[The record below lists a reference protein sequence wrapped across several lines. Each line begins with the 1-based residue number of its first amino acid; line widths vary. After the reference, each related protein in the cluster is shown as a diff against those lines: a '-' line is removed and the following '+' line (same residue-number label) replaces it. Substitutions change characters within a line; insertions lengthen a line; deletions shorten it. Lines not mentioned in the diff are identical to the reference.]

1 MTVVRYSQLPP
12 TPSSSS
18 ACLVMPAAHCKDCLD
33 EVKACMGVQS
43 PQFSLPAEYWTASS
57 RLQSYVTTLH
67 HTLHTFTHMLPY
79 YTIPHLM
86 SSTIC
91 YLLCFFVASPCSV
104 FCLKCFDDLHLS
116 ACMFLLSSCMF
127 LLFRFIPSSL
137 CIFDTISVSSPCLL
151 VQFSG
156 FGDEHLSTCMFLL
169 FASTICYPLT
179 FSL

>member
-1 MTVVRYSQLPP
+1 
-12 TPSSSS
+12 
-18 ACLVMPAAHCKDCLD
+18 MPAAHRKDCLD
-33 EVKACMGVQS
+33 EVKACMRVQS

-137 CIFDTISVSSPCLL
+137 CIFDTISVSSPCLSPCSVLRFWWQAL
-151 VQFSG
+151 VNFYVSFVCFTHMLSTHLQSMTPPHVSLFCLCFNI
-156 FGDEHLSTCMFLL
+156 FGD
-169 FASTICYPLT
+169 
-179 FSL
+179 